1 LSVPAPYWS
10 VGGSEQLVLV
20 GQVALCF
27 VIIKNVRGRERVC
40 VDHITSIVCEGIRP
54 GMLFSRLEASLIG
67 VSWLSG
73 GKTNLVLK
81 SPAIEL
87 HACPKLPDDGRV
99 GYDIFNS
106 IV

>member
-1 LSVPAPYWS
+1 LSQYIHLQHELQWFP
-10 VGGSEQLVLV
+10 L
-20 GQVALCF
+20 
-27 VIIKNVRGRERVC
+27 
-40 VDHITSIVCEGIRP
+40 T
-54 GMLFSRLEASLIG
+54 LEASLIG